1 MASLADTLHG
11 DLVPLSFLLAVDS
24 VTQRLSTT
32 VSLAV
37 TCASIQDYLLLR
49 QERARE
55 LAAHE
60 EQLEEWKKRFKAE
73 ALRKIGER
81 EQTLADWQAQLE
93 GSRSELEHLKE
104 NVEVRML
111 RQSRDSL
118 LGRSSQ
124 V

>member
-1 MASLADTLHG
+1 MVLM
-11 DLVPLSFLLAVDS
+11 
-24 VTQRLSTT
+24 
-32 VSLAV
+32 
-37 TCASIQDYLLLR
+37 CASTQDNVLLR

-81 EQTLADWQAQLE
+81 EKTLADWQAQLE

-111 RQSRDSL
+111 RQRKML
-118 LGRSSQ
+118 FLAGLVKRTLSSADTLPETLSSALQ
-124 V
+124 HSI

>member
-1 MASLADTLHG
+1 MAIG
-11 DLVPLSFLLAVDS
+11 
-24 VTQRLSTT
+24 
-32 VSLAV
+32 
-37 TCASIQDYLLLR
+37 CASMQDYVLLW

-81 EQTLADWQAQLE
+81 ETTLADWQAQLE

-104 NVEVRML
+104 NVEVCML
-111 RQSRDSL
+111 RQKKTSFLAGLIDRTL
-118 LGRSSQ
+118 SSPKTLP
-124 V
+124 